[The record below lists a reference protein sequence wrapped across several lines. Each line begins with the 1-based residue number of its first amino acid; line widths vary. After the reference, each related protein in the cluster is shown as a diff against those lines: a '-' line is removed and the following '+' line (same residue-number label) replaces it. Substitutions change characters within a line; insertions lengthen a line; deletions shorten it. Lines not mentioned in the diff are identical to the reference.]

1 MQRFMNELRVPDH
14 VFRSRLD
21 RLQRLYELKA
31 PLNVVGDA
39 ALLLTRG
46 IKPAP
51 LHIKTWTW
59 LVQNSPDWIHCIF
72 SPSFRKMKQ
81 EVDQMETLI
90 DDSGIL
96 DNK

>member
-1 MQRFMNELRVPDH
+1 
-14 VFRSRLD
+14 
-21 RLQRLYELKA
+21 LYELKA